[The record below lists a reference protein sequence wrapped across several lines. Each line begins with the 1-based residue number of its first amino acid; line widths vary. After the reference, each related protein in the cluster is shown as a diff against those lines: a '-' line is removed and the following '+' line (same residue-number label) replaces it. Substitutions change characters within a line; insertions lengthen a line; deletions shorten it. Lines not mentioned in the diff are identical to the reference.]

1 MNKFRK
7 LLFCSLL
14 LFLYI
19 PAGSVPAT
27 PYPVTRIQ
35 PDGSELTVYLRGDE
49 FFKYELTT
57 DGYLIRRD
65 KQGFYH
71 YAEKGAKGV
80 IRTTGIRVNPAD
92 KRTEAE
98 KQFIRSAEI
107 NPSFTA
113 ENNKRRVQKAAIKRN
128 DRRGTFPRTGSPKS
142 IVILVNFLN
151 VPFVTPNP
159 NTAFTN
165 MLNKEGYNENG
176 GTGSARDY
184 FIAASNGLSSPEFV
198 VVGPYTLPNT
208 RAYYGANDLT
218 TDDDMRPQQMVID
231 ACTAAAANG
240 VNFAEYDTDNDGV
253 VDNIFIFYAG
263 HNEAEGG
270 PDESVWP
277 HRWEVDGNVT
287 FNGKRIQGYAC
298 TSELRGN
305 SGANMSGIG
314 TFAHEF
320 GHVYGLVDY
329 YATNGEEHHTLWN
342 WNIMD
347 NDAYLN
353 QGRTPPTYSAYDRFY
368 LGWLVPEILRF
379 PQHVFLEDLKIS
391 NKAYIIT
398 ASGNHNLNGNNPNP
412 VEFFTLENRQK
423 TGWDAFLPNSGMLI
437 TRIYYNAN
445 AWENNSPNNNADAM
459 GVDIIEADGV
469 AGTFSLPGDPFPGSK
484 NITEYSP
491 VLRNG
496 TDINRPLTNIKQ
508 ENRIISFDFMG
519 GGEGLIQFTSREN
532 SMSVFGDSY
541 GNIILDKGKNTDDN
555 KMVYVYNA
563 TGQLLR
569 QVESPSQIVS
579 ISSLDKNTLYIL
591 KAGRDA
597 IKIRL

>member
-27 PYPVTRIQ
+27 PYPITRIQ

-65 KQGFYH
+65 KQGFYQ
-71 YAEKGAKGV
+71 YAEKDTKGV
-80 IRTTGIRVNPAD
+80 IKTTGIRVNPVD

-98 KQFIRSAEI
+98 RRYISTAEV
-107 NPSFTA
+107 NPSFIT
-113 ENNKRRVQKAAIKRN
+113 ETNKRKAQKAIRRN
-128 DRRGTFPRTGSPKS
+128 DKRGTFPRTGSPKS
-142 IVILVNFLN
+142 IVILINFKD
-151 VPFVTPNP
+151 VSFITPNP
-159 NTAFTN
+159 NSAFTN
-165 MLNKEGYNENG
+165 MLNKKDYNDNG
-176 GTGSARDY
+176 SIGSARDY

-208 RAYYGANDLT
+208 RAYYGANDPT

-253 VDNIFIFYAG
+253 VDNIFVFYAG
-263 HNEAEGG
+263 HNEAEWG
-270 PDESVWP
+270 PKESIWP
-277 HRWEVDGNVT
+277 HRWELYEDLV
-287 FNGKRIQGYAC
+287 FNGKMIKGYAC
-298 TSELRGN
+298 TSELRGS

-329 YATNGEEHHTLWN
+329 YATNGEDHHTLWD

-347 NDAYLN
+347 NGAYLN
-353 QGRTPPTYSAYDRFY
+353 DGRTPPTYSAYDRFY

-423 TGWDAFLPNSGMLI
+423 TGWDSFLPNSGMLI